1 MNGIAFHVE
10 GIYEKGI
17 PTPTAPQYSI
27 LPEVIPF
34 PDLRFPH
41 FFSSMW
47 CIVNKGIRKNNIL
60 ETRYA

>member
-27 LPEVIPF
+27 LPEVIPENWVKLIFYGTSFELYNF
-34 PDLRFPH
+34 P
-41 FFSSMW
+41 FSFGFNFLACS
-47 CIVNKGIRKNNIL
+47 
-60 ETRYA
+60 

>member
-27 LPEVIPF
+27 LPEVIPS
-34 PDLRFPH
+34 PDPRLE
-41 FFSSMW
+41 
-47 CIVNKGIRKNNIL
+47 KNALYITFRLQNYIP
-60 ETRYA
+60 EVTYQYKIH

>member
-27 LPEVIPF
+27 LPEVIPSHDPRLEKQCF
-34 PDLRFPH
+34 
-41 FFSSMW
+41 
-47 CIVNKGIRKNNIL
+47 VNNIQATEL
-60 ETRYA
+60 HSWGCISI

>member
-27 LPEVIPF
+27 LPEVIPS
-34 PDLRFPH
+34 PDPRLEKKCF
-41 FFSSMW
+41 
-47 CIVNKGIRKNNIL
+47 INNIQATEL
-60 ETRYA
+60 HS

>member
-27 LPEVIPF
+27 LPEVIPS
-34 PDLRFPH
+34 PDLR
-41 FFSSMW
+41 
-47 CIVNKGIRKNNIL
+47 L
-60 ETRYA
+60 ETKMLYK